1 MVQSTSL
8 SGEYLGRSKWANS
21 SRVRTEIRI
30 VSFVE
35 TTPATDVTFFQGE
48 GGHGLSIGS
57 LGESGQVANV
67 QNVWLVISLSR
78 TVSKELTMGQD

>member
-35 TTPATDVTFFQGE
+35 TTPATNVSFFQGE

-57 LGESGQVANV
+57 LGGAGWTSRKCPKRVVGHF
-67 QNVWLVISLSR
+67 VIENR
-78 TVSKELTMGQD
+78 